1 MYMSYKV
8 LARKWRPRI
17 FTEMAGQEHI
27 LQTLINALDQ
37 DRLHHAYLFTG
48 TRGVGKTSI
57 ARILAKALNCEK
69 GVSSNPCDE
78 CSACVSIS
86 EGRFL
91 DLIEVDAA
99 SRTKVDDTRELLENV
114 QYSPSVGRFKVYLI
128 DEVHMLSTHSFNA
141 LLKTLEE
148 PPAHVKFLFATTD
161 PQKLPVTILSR
172 CLQFNLKNISPQIIV
187 DHLKFILDKEKIVFE
202 EPGLWLIGRAADG
215 SMRDAL
221 SLTDQAVS
229 YGAGKLKEADISDM
243 LGSINPTAILDIVRA
258 VVNKDGSAAMAFV
271 QKMSEHA
278 PNYNSAL
285 EGLLSLFH
293 QVALAQSIPEAISNN
308 EGDKEFILEIGNKL
322 SLEDTQLFY
331 QIALLG
337 RRDLPLAPEP
347 RVGFE
352 MVLLRMLA
360 FYPDQADPV
369 DPPKN
374 GYIAKSAEN
383 ITTKNLAP
391 DQSTKE
397 QETSNLQ
404 KRYKEADPQAEA
416 SGSSRNEILANNGS
430 IETKKPN
437 KTEVLTDIKNNT
449 SFLEDGSVKK
459 DTISDIDKVALEN
472 ISIEN
477 WFVICNNLA
486 LKGILQNIAI
496 NLSLL
501 SINGKNLYFVLDETQ
516 SALYDSASHDERLA
530 LELSGYFDVAVT
542 ITIKIEALTSETPRS
557 RLIRIEEEEKK
568 EATKNLKSD
577 PNVNNITNVFDGI
590 LLKNT
595 VKIINK

>member
-1 MYMSYKV
+1 MSYQV

-57 ARILAKALNCEK
+57 ARILAKSLNCEK

-114 QYSPSVGRFKVYLI
+114 QYAPSVGRFKVYLI

-187 DHLKFILDKEKIVFE
+187 DHLKFILDEEKIVFE
-202 EPGLWLIGRAADG
+202 EPGLWLIARAADG

-229 YGAGKLKEADISDM
+229 HGAGELKEEDVSDM
-243 LGSINPTAILDIVRA
+243 LGSIDPTAILDIVRA
-258 VVNKDGSAAMAFV
+258 VVNKDGSAAMSFV
-271 QKMSEHA
+271 QKMSEHN
-278 PNYNSAL
+278 PDFSSAL

-293 QVALAQSIPEAISNN
+293 RVALVQSIPEAVSNN

-352 MVLLRMLA
+352 MILLRMLA
-360 FYPDQADPV
+360 FYPDQV
-369 DPPKN
+369 DSVDLPKN
-374 GYIAKSAEN
+374 PNISKSIQN
-383 ITTKNLAP
+383 ITNKNVAL

-397 QETSNLQ
+397 QETSTLQ
-404 KRYKEADPQAEA
+404 KTHKEAGSQAKVLDL
-416 SGSSRNEILANNGS
+416 SKKEILVNSGNV
-430 IETKKPN
+430 ETKKSN
-437 KTEVLTDIKNNT
+437 KIEVPTDIKNIP
-449 SFLEDGSVKK
+449 SFSEDSSVKK
-459 DTISDIDKVALEN
+459 DTISDIGKVALEN
-472 ISIEN
+472 VSTED
-477 WFVICNNLA
+477 WFIICNNLGV
-486 LKGILQNIAI
+486 KGILQNIAI

-501 SINGKNLYFVLDETQ
+501 SISGKNLSFILDETQ

-530 LELSGYFDVAVT
+530 LELSGYFDVVVT
-542 ITIKIEALTSETPRS
+542 ITIKVEALTSETPRS
-557 RLIRIEEEEKK
+557 RLIRLEEEDNK

-577 PNVNNITNVFDGI
+577 SNVNDITNVFDGI

-595 VKIINK
+595 VKKIN